1 MGIQGRTAFRRTG
14 KMAGATV
21 EITDQNFQERVLK
34 SEVPVVIDFW
44 APWCGPCRMVAPIFE
59 DLANEYAGKLVF
71 GKFNTDD
78 NPIISSQL
86 GVMSIPT
93 MIVFSGGQEVART
106 IGARPREQLK
116 RYIDD
121 ALAAHA

>member
-1 MGIQGRTAFRRTG
+1 
-14 KMAGATV
+14 MAGATV
-21 EITDQNFQERVLK
+21 EITDQNLQERVLK